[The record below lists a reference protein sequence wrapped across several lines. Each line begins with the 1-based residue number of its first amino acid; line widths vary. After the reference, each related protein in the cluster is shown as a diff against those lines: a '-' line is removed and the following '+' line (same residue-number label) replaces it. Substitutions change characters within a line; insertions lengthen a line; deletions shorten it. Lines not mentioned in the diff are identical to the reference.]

1 MTYIQKNIATK
12 TNDVDST
19 GRVVIAINA
28 IGNEDDDGDIS
39 LSGSFDKTLKNDFA
53 RLKWF
58 LNHNTN
64 ILLGVPIEARE
75 EDGLIKMTA
84 QFNMKKQISLDT
96 YEDYKLYA
104 ENGKTL
110 EHSVGVN
117 PVRRNK
123 SNNKEVE
130 EWQLWEFSTL
140 TSWGANPN
148 TPLLDI
154 KNLDKNQAEEHIRFL
169 QRALSMK
176 YSDAK
181 LKNIQQH
188 IDIIRK
194 AILGASPAYN
204 LKSILEK
211 IK

>member
-64 ILLGVPIEARE
+64 ILLGVPLEARE

-123 SNNKEVE
+123 SNTKEVE

-154 KNLDKNQAEEHIRFL
+154 KNLDLNQAEEHICFL
-169 QRALSMK
+169 QKALSMK

-181 LKNIQQH
+181 LKNIEQH
-188 IDIIRK
+188 INIIRK
-194 AILGASPAYN
+194 AITGEAPAYN